1 MCNMLVKLMWNEV
14 LILKSFSTSTGLA
27 VAVQVY
33 WVSNLFSPDKEKNGK
48 ACIVTTHLLSK
59 AIVLSWLFICL
70 HFIQYLLTKDIY
82 ILRKKKHYFCQLFF
96 IFSVCDPVVWNT
108 VPVTD

>member
-1 MCNMLVKLMWNEV
+1 M
-14 LILKSFSTSTGLA
+14 
-27 VAVQVY
+27 AVQVY

-70 HFIQYLLTKDIY
+70 HFIHYLLTKDIY
-82 ILRKKKHYFCQLFF
+82 LLRKKNNIIFANSFLFL
-96 IFSVCDPVVWNT
+96 VC
-108 VPVTD
+108 VTQWYETLFLSLINY